1 MALTWSA
8 PRTKLARRKQA
19 AVWDTAGGSG
29 GRLQG
34 ARALLLKSLNRGVAT
49 VVALMVA
56 FVLAD
61 PAASRADEFVHPG
74 INFSRVDWRAALE
87 QLRGDVANSPAA
99 QAYLSFPGAGRS
111 DPFNRTRTP
120 TWAELNAATSDV
132 FATIRNS
139 AIPVLVPFDVAAYLT
154 DRMTDAPNFIAAHYQ
169 SGFGNADFFE
179 AGPSGYDAVFTLPL
193 DARLDLPSR
202 VYAHPVEVHITG
214 SLLTYNID
222 DPAGGKG
229 ETVKS
234 LAGSYPD
241 IRRFVREGFV
251 RYAFTRFGV
260 PYVVSILCLDSAA
273 RTRRL
278 SCREAA
284 PVAEH
289 FIKSLRIAGG
299 MPARSRF
306 SIAGGEV
313 ERPQQISAGFAYHPP
328 GELIAHSGY
337 RSYGGRPDPTVYAQ
351 MRFPLQETP
360 AYASSQQYVNKDDC
374 SRNGTHCSVGE
385 IPPAPDEAA
394 NGRYIWQDNFC
405 EARAFEAW
413 QCPGGWGHQGQDIRP
428 ATCAVRADRCVAGRH
443 PTVAVRDGVLVRAKV
458 DQAAFVLVNERNEHI
473 RFRYMHM
480 EPQQMNADGML
491 SGRRVSEGEKIG
503 AVSNYLGRIAG
514 TSTHL
519 HFDIQVFT
527 RDGWIW
533 VNPYATLVASYEHLI
548 GARGKVY
555 GTEPTIET
563 VTPVP
568 SPEPRPLGA
577 SGDHAEAV
585 QAKTVP

>member
-1 MALTWSA
+1 ML
-8 PRTKLARRKQA
+8 
-19 AVWDTAGGSG
+19 
-29 GRLQG
+29 G
-34 ARALLLKSLNRGVAT
+34 ACALLPKSRNRGVAT
-49 VVALMVA
+49 AVALAVT
-56 FVLAD
+56 FVLVA
-61 PAASRADEFVHPG
+61 PPISQADEFVRPG
-74 INFSRVDWRAALE
+74 ISFARVDWRAALE
-87 QLRGDVANSPAA
+87 QLRSDFANSPAA
-99 QAYLSFPGAGRS
+99 QAYLTFPSAGRS

-120 TWAELNAATSDV
+120 TWTELNAATSDV

-139 AIPVLVPFDVAAYLT
+139 AVPVLLPFDADSYLT
-154 DRMTDAPNFIAAHYQ
+154 DRMTDAPNFIPAHYQ

-179 AGPSGYDAVFTLPL
+179 AGPSGYDAVFTLSL

-202 VYAHPVEVHITG
+202 VYERPVEVHITG

-234 LAGSYPD
+234 LASSYPD

-251 RYAFTRFGV
+251 RYAFTKFGV

-278 SCREAA
+278 SCHEAA

-289 FIKSLRIAGG
+289 FIRSLHIVGGMPTRPRFPIAGG
-299 MPARSRF
+299 D
-306 SIAGGEV
+306 EV
-313 ERPQQISAGFAYHPP
+313 ERPRQLSAEFSYHPP

-337 RSYGGRPDPTVYAQ
+337 RSFGGKPDSTVYAQ
-351 MRFPLQETP
+351 IRFPLLETP

-374 SRNGTHCSVGE
+374 SRNGTHCRVGDTGTS
-385 IPPAPDEAA
+385 PDEAA
-394 NGRYIWQDNFC
+394 NGSYIWQDNFC
-405 EARAFEAW
+405 EGRAFEAG

-480 EPQQMNADGML
+480 EPQQMNADGVL
-491 SGRRVSEGEKIG
+491 FGRRVSEGEKIG

-533 VNPYATLVASYEHLI
+533 VNPYATLIASYEHLI

-555 GTEPTIET
+555 RTEPTVET
-563 VTPVP
+563 VSPVP

-577 SGDHAEAV
+577 SGDHAEAM
-585 QAKTVP
+585 QAKAVP